1 MGDAMELKDL
11 EKMTVTKLREEVGK
25 FEEIKGVSGMRK
37 DQLIDIMCEKLDIH
51 RPEKQIVG
59 IDKSVL
65 KKRMRALKVKKAE
78 AEAEHDH
85 EALADIRK
93 RIKTYKRSIR
103 KHTVMRAS

>member
-1 MGDAMELKDL
+1 MELKDL
-11 EKMTVTKLREEVGK
+11 EKMTVTKLREEAHK
-25 FEEIKGVSGMRK
+25 FEDVKGASGMKK
-37 DQLIDIMCEKLDIH
+37 DQLIDLLCKKLDIH

-65 KKRMRALKVKKAE
+65 KARLRDLKAKRLQAE
-78 AEAEHDH
+78 ADHDH

-103 KHTVMRAS
+103 RHTVLNA